1 MLAQT
6 TAIAEAL
13 AQLQNEAVLLYP
25 SDTIWGIGCDAR
37 ATAAIERVY
46 KLKQRVDSKALIC
59 LVSDKEMLE
68 RYVGSIP
75 TPLLPYLEGE
85 RPTTIIYPA
94 VEGISP
100 RLRAPDGSVGIRIA
114 KDEFCPALIQALGA
128 PLVSTSANISGT
140 ASPTCYAEI
149 DPAIVE
155 GVDHVVPIKQD
166 QKESRASRIIRLL
179 PDNTIEVLRD

>member
-37 ATAAIERVY
+37 ATAAVEKVY
-46 KLKQRVDSKALIC
+46 KIKQREDSKALIC

-75 TPLLPYLEGE
+75 RPLLPYFEGE

-94 VEGISP
+94 VE
-100 RLRAPDGSVGIRIA
+100 LA
-114 KDEFCPALIQALGA
+114 F
-128 PLVSTSANISGT
+128 VSLKMNF
-140 ASPTCYAEI
+140 
-149 DPAIVE
+149 V
-155 GVDHVVPIKQD
+155 
-166 QKESRASRIIRLL
+166 L
-179 PDNTIEVLRD
+179 P